1 MMPKDPPAVVPQLN
15 ELKAPLQANTYVWC
29 SPLSALQPQLWTFE
43 EFVEEN
49 AWKWIGPASR
59 DNQDYTEVDRRR
71 IMNTVGA
78 EVMD

>member
-1 MMPKDPPAVVPQLN
+1 VMPKDPPAVVPQLN